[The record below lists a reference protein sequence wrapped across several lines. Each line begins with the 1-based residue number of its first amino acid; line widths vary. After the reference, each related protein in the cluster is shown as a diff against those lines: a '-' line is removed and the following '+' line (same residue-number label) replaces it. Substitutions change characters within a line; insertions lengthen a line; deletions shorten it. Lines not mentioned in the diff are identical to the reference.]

1 MTDPAARP
9 ELPPDHRTHP
19 RWLLPT
25 LTAGIV
31 CLALASNIGNAVWAS
46 WVQDRP
52 LGLLALNSSNKYLL
66 VTSVSLDLLPMV
78 LVATVRLLAPDP
90 IFFAM
95 GWLYGDRALRWA
107 QRTFRGLAPALEHVH
122 DDPRV
127 VHRALN
133 VLVLVAPNNI
143 VCLVAGV
150 ARFPIRRFVVL
161 NVVGTV
167 GRVLL
172 MRQIGLFFE
181 DQIEDVL
188 GVVNRYQTWLLWGSV
203 ALVGALVVWQM
214 VSDRGLVGG
223 LEELEEELGD
233 D

>member
-1 MTDPAARP
+1 MNDVASRP

-31 CLALASNIGNAVWAS
+31 CLALASNVGNMVWAS
-46 WVQDRP
+46 WVEDRP

-66 VTSVSLDLLPMV
+66 VTSVSLEMVPMLV
-78 LVATVRLLAPDP
+78 VATLRLLAPDP

-95 GWLYGDRALRWA
+95 GWLYGDRALHWA
-107 QRTFRGLAPALEHVH
+107 QRTFRGLAPMLEHVH
-122 DDPRV
+122 DDSRV
-127 VHRALN
+127 VHRFLN
-133 VLVLVAPNNI
+133 VLVVVAPNNI

-150 ARFPIRRFVVL
+150 ARFPIRRFIVL
-161 NVVGTV
+161 NVIGTI

-188 GVVNRYQTWLLWGSV
+188 DVINRYQKWLLWGSV
-203 ALVGALVVWQM
+203 ALVGSLVVWQM

>member
-1 MTDPAARP
+1 MSDAAPA
-9 ELPPDHRTHP
+9 LPPDHPTHP
-19 RWLLPT
+19 RWLLPS
-25 LTAGIV
+25 LTAGII
-31 CLALASNIGNAVWAS
+31 ALVVASNLGNVVWAS
-46 WVQDRP
+46 WAEDRP

-66 VTSVSLDLLPMV
+66 ITSISLDAVPMV
-78 LVATVRLLAPDP
+78 VVATLRLLAPDP

-95 GWLYGDRALRWA
+95 GWLYGDRALHWA
-107 QRTFRGLAPALEHVH
+107 RRTFPGSTQLLDQVH
-122 DDPRV
+122 QDPRL
-127 VHRALN
+127 VHKVLN
-133 VLVLVAPNNI
+133 VLVVVAPNNV

-150 ARFPIRRFVVL
+150 VRFPIRRFIVL

-172 MRQIGLFFE
+172 MRWIGLFFE

-188 GVVNRYQTWLLWGSV
+188 DIVNRYQTWLIWGSV
-203 ALVGALVVWQM
+203 AAVAAVVIWQV

-223 LEELEEELGD
+223 LEELEDELGD